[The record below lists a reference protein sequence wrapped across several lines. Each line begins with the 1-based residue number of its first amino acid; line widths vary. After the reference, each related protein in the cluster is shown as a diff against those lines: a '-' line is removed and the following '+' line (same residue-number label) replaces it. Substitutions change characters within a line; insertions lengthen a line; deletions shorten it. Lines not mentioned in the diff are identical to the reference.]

1 MYMGKAEAAGSVV
14 EGLCMALKS
23 AGHEDTVVVTGS
35 IYTLGEAKAWWE
47 AHEGC

>member
-1 MYMGKAEAAGSVV
+1 VV
-14 EGLCMALKS
+14 EGLCMALKT
-23 AGHEDTVVVTGS
+23 AGPEDTVMVTGS